1 MIQREFA
8 DKAKT
13 ILEPDDNVIGLAVA
27 DSWLTNEID
36 EFSEESQFHIA
47 VRNVQNGSVVTIR
60 FDDKQGNTR
69 GYSRLCVEGEDP
81 IDHIRSLVAL
91 AKLEV

>member
-1 MIQREFA
+1 MSMKELRKAMRGLLAGRPQRIRERHLF
-8 DKAKT
+8 D
-13 ILEPDDNVIGLAVA
+13 
-27 DSWLTNEID
+27 EIE

-81 IDHIRSLVAL
+81 IDHIRQLVAL